1 MTRDR
6 IDCPLIPVPTCEDID
21 RHTDEIYEREIA
33 RRLDD
38 EIQAERER
46 AK

>member
-1 MTRDR
+1 MIRDR

-21 RHTDEIYEREIA
+21 RHTDEEWERGIQPEI
-33 RRLDD
+33 D
-38 EIQAERER
+38 EQADTER